1 MIYFGKQK
9 LMKYISVIL
18 LLSSVISCKQQE
30 DNKSIN
36 IESTKKEEMTPLRIS
51 KDSINTSFPVQ
62 IENEKGFIKIFGQ
75 RQFKNNQLI
84 SSNFTI
90 SIADIPKYLL
100 VQNIE
105 KESFKISDTD
115 LKKTDT
121 INMNNFVIKNIK
133 FEFVRANTLYFN
145 AVLQNPLNKRE
156 IVGRFNLFYQTNKKG
171 RVYGWIVD
179 EIRAATT
186 TNN

>member
-9 LMKYISVIL
+9 IMKYIFVIL
-18 LLSSVISCKQQE
+18 LLTLTSSCKQQE

-36 IESTKKEEMTPLRIS
+36 IESTKKEETTPLRIS
-51 KDSINTSFPVQ
+51 KDSINTSFPIQ

-156 IVGRFNLFYQTNKKG
+156 IVGRFNLIYQTNKKG

-179 EIRAATT
+179 EIRVATT
-186 TNN
+186 TKN